1 MPGVLR
7 DVVEADLAVF
17 FEHQREPEANRM
29 ALFPARERDAFY
41 AHWRRVLEND
51 AVTKK
56 TIVHEGNVAGNVLCW
71 EHDRRRLVGYWLG
84 RDFWGKGLA
93 TSALAE
99 LLDEV
104 KIRPLHAWV
113 ATSNVASIRVLEKCG
128 FVVTGSK
135 TEFDEAYGE
144 RVEEVLLELA

>member
-1 MPGVLR
+1 
-7 DVVEADLAVF
+7 
-17 FEHQREPEANRM
+17 M
-29 ALFPARERDAFY
+29 ALFPARKRDAFY

-71 EHDRRRLVGYWLG
+71 EHDGRRLVGYWLG
-84 RDFWGKGLA
+84 RDFWGRGLA

-135 TEFDEAYGE
+135 TEFDEALGE
-144 RVEEVLLELA
+144 RVEELLLELD

>member
-1 MPGVLR
+1 
-7 DVVEADLAVF
+7 
-17 FEHQREPEANRM
+17 M